1 MKCGDLV
8 MAIDGYASN
17 KTKMIGVVLPSL
29 PSKED
34 HRVLVGSQR
43 KILLSNGEITWRN
56 IWELEPIGEP

>member
-17 KTKMIGVVLPSL
+17 KTKMIGVVLPS
-29 PSKED
+29 KD
-34 HRVLVGSQR
+34 HRVLVGSQH

-56 IWELEPIGEP
+56 VWELEPIGEP

>member
-17 KTKMIGVVLPSL
+17 KTKMIGVVLPS
-29 PSKED
+29 KED

-43 KILLSNGEITWRN
+43 KILLSNGEIIWRYA
-56 IWELEPIGEP
+56 WELEPIGEP